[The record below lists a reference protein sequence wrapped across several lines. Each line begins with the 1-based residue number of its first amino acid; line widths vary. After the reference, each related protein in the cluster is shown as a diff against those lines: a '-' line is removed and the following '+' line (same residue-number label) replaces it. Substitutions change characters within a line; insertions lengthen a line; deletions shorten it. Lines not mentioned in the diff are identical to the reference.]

1 MTTPTRRPLLCTLM
15 VLLCA
20 TPAVADVGV
29 QVPLPL
35 LGGRLPTLPAP
46 AVPAGA
52 AIATASGP
60 IAPLLLAPGVAP
72 TPSPSPRVSD
82 AQCAGVTPL
91 ECMVWEPAAQ
101 SEAPQA
107 VPAAAGATVQIL
119 AAATPAQAGSLRAP
133 GFGTWL
139 FREETVIRWPR
150 TPGAG
155 YYNVQVY
162 LGRRRVI
169 NAWPVGTRLRVP
181 EPAIDQGRY
190 YSWMVWPGF
199 GPRDRAAY
207 GPPLGR
213 SVFGVI
219 LRPRVR
225 YRTVAAGGVAG
236 EVRPHV
242 PFGRLRL
249 RAPRAL
255 RSRVPAVIQ
264 LDVRGGFRLPLSR
277 AEARRVR
284 PVLVDRGPSPP
295 AGLLGIRRARGE

>member
-1 MTTPTRRPLLCTLM
+1 MPLPRRLLALS
-15 VLLCA
+15 VLGALA
-20 TPAVADVGV
+20 AAGPAAADVAV
-29 QVPLPL
+29 HVPLPL
-35 LGGRLPTLPAP
+35 LGGRLPTLPPP

-60 IAPLLLAPGVAP
+60 IAPLLLAPGVP
-72 TPSPSPRVSD
+72 PSPSPSPRVSD

-91 ECMVWEPAAQ
+91 ECMIWEPAAQ
-101 SEAPQA
+101 SEAPQ
-107 VPAAAGATVQIL
+107 VIPAAAGGAVPVL
-119 AAATPAQAGSLRAP
+119 AAATPEQVGSLRSP
-133 GFGTWL
+133 DFGTWL
-139 FREETVIRWPR
+139 LREQTVIRWPR

-169 NAWPVGTRLRVP
+169 NAWPTGTRLRVP

-219 LRPRVR
+219 LRPRIR

-255 RSRVPAVIQ
+255 SGRVPALVQ
-264 LDVRGGFRLPLSR
+264 LDRRGRFRLPLSR

-284 PVLVDRGPSPP
+284 PLLVDRGPSPP
-295 AGLLGIRRARGE
+295 AGLLGVRRPPGE